1 MQRPV
6 SLFKLTLGKQW
17 QTLTYE
23 NVLLKIIKN
32 RREEILPINIVYIGV
47 HVLHY
52 LLRLMLTP

>member
-32 RREEILPINIVYIGV
+32 RREEKLPINIVYIGA